1 MLIIKTCILASVFVL
16 LVIAPVQAFATIE
29 IDPEVSL
36 DVIRNDNIDISEG
49 SFYALDSSSSLPLVD
64 HELLTA
70 WKEAI
75 YSQDEIKHKKL
86 SQISVDP
93 VFAFRF
99 YRPSHQLADESPSVN
114 IQDSD
119 LSNILVLSG
128 DSRWD
133 TAPSPSKLVK
143 ASMGVNFWDITSNA
157 TKNLESWD
165 AVFYYPGKFKKMIS
179 CNDEKEPPVQT
190 TVPPDDP
197 SNDPSDEEDTIFDIL
212 AFFKKWGV
220 PKPLTVVL
228 LGVAAYLL
236 LAFLA
241 RE

>member
-1 MLIIKTCILASVFVL
+1 MLTIRTCILASVFTL

-29 IDPEVSL
+29 IDPEASL
-36 DVIRNDNIDISEG
+36 DIIGNDNIDISKG
-49 SFYALDSSSSLPLVD
+49 FFYALDSSSSFPSVNY
-64 HELLTA
+64 ELLTA

-75 YSQDEIKHKKL
+75 YGQDEIKYKNL

-93 VFAFRF
+93 IFAFRSDM
-99 YRPSHQLADESPSVN
+99 PSQQFTDESPFVN

-119 LSNILVLSG
+119 LSNILVLS
-128 DSRWD
+128 DDTSWN

-143 ASMGVNFWDITSNA
+143 ASMGVNFWEITFDA

-165 AVFYYPGKFKKMIS
+165 VVLYYPRKFKKIIS
-179 CNDEKEPPVQT
+179 CNDEKEPLVQA

-197 SNDPSDEEDTIFDIL
+197 PDEEDTIFDIL

-228 LGVAAYLL
+228 LGIAAYLL

>member
-1 MLIIKTCILASVFVL
+1 MFTIKTCVLASVFAL

-36 DVIRNDNIDISEG
+36 DVIGNDNIDISKG
-49 SFYALDSSSSLPLVD
+49 SFYALDSSSSLPSVD

-75 YSQDEIKHKKL
+75 YYGQDEIKHKNL
-86 SQISVDP
+86 SQLSVDP

-99 YRPSHQLADESPSVN
+99 YMPSHQLADESLSVN

-128 DSRWD
+128 DTSWN
-133 TAPSPSKLVK
+133 TTPSPSKLVK
-143 ASMGVNFWDITSNA
+143 ASMGVNFWDITFDA
-157 TKNLESWD
+157 TKNIESWD
-165 AVFYYPGKFKKMIS
+165 AVLYYPRKVKKIIS
-179 CNDEKEPPVQT
+179 CNDEKRPPVQA
-190 TVPPDDP
+190 TVPPDVP
-197 SNDPSDEEDTIFDIL
+197 PDEEDTIFDIL
-212 AFFKKWGV
+212 KFLKKWGV
-220 PKPLTVVL
+220 PKPLTVAL

>member
-1 MLIIKTCILASVFVL
+1 MFTIKTCILANVFAL
-16 LVIAPVQAFATIE
+16 LVITPVQAFATIE
-29 IDPEVSL
+29 IDPEVPL
-36 DVIRNDNIDISEG
+36 GVIGNDNIDISEG
-49 SFYALDSSSSLPLVD
+49 FFYALDSPPSLLLVD
-64 HELLTA
+64 YKLLTA
-70 WKEAI
+70 WKENI
-75 YSQDEIKHKKL
+75 YGQDEIKHKKL

-93 VFAFRF
+93 VFAFRSDMS
-99 YRPSHQLADESPSVN
+99 SHQFTDESPSVN

-119 LSNILVLSG
+119 LSNILLLSG
-128 DSRWD
+128 DISWN

-143 ASMGVNFWDITSNA
+143 ASMGVNFWDITSDA

-165 AVFYYPGKFKKMIS
+165 AVLYYPRKFKKIIS
-179 CNDEKEPPVQT
+179 CNDEKEPPVKA
-190 TVPPDDP
+190 TVPPDEP
-197 SNDPSDEEDTIFDIL
+197 PDEEDTIFDIL

-228 LGVAAYLL
+228 LGIAAYLL